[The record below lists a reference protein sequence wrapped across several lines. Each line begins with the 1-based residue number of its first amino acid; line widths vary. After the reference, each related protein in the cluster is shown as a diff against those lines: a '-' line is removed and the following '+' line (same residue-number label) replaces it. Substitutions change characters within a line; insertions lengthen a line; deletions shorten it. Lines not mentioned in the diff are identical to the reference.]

1 MEWVQLGIGKLVM
14 IKIGDHMKGEN
25 GFTLAELLV
34 AMVVGLLVMTA
45 AYATYMTQSRSYKTN
60 EAVTALQQNLRS
72 AMYHLER
79 ELRMAGYNP
88 SVSGTVSFGF
98 TNIAEDTVTFTM
110 DSNGNG
116 VLDTTETIT
125 YARDGTNNTLTRNAG
140 AGAQDLAL
148 DITDFALV
156 YINENGAAAGSANDV
171 RAVNVSLTASDGDH
185 TRTLS
190 TRIRCRNLGL

>member
-1 MEWVQLGIGKLVM
+1 
-14 IKIGDHMKGEN
+14 MKGEK
-25 GFTLAELLV
+25 GFTLAEMLV
-34 AMVVGLLVMTA
+34 AMVVAGLVMTA

-60 EAVTALQQNLRS
+60 EQMTALQQNLRS

-88 SVSGTVSFGF
+88 SVSMTVKFGF
-98 TNIAEDTVTFTM
+98 TNIDADNVTFTT

-125 YARDGTNNTLTRNAG
+125 YSRNATENTLTREAG
-140 AGAQDLAL
+140 AGAQPIALNITAFSLA
-148 DITDFALV
+148 
-156 YINENGAAAGSANDV
+156 YIKEDGTVAASANDV
-171 RAVNVSLTASDGDH
+171 RSVDITITANDGNH

-190 TRIRCRNLGL
+190 SRVRCRNLGL

>member
-1 MEWVQLGIGKLVM
+1 
-14 IKIGDHMKGEN
+14 MKGEN

-45 AYATYMTQSRSYKTN
+45 AYATYMTQTRAYKTN

-88 SVSGTVSFGF
+88 TVSQTVNFGF
-98 TNIAEDTVTFTM
+98 TNIGANTVTFTT

-116 VLDTTETIT
+116 ALDTTETII
-125 YARDGTNNTLTRNAG
+125 YARNGTNNTLTRDAG
-140 AGAQDLAL
+140 AGAQPLAY
-148 DITDFALV
+148 DITNIAFV
-156 YINENGAAAGSANDV
+156 YRQADGVTEAGSGTQV
-171 RAVNVSLTASDGDH
+171 RAVDITLTASDGDH
-185 TRTLS
+185 TRTMS
-190 TRIRCRNLGL
+190 TRVRCRNMGL

>member
-1 MEWVQLGIGKLVM
+1 
-14 IKIGDHMKGEN
+14 MKGEN

-45 AYATYMTQSRSYKTN
+45 AYATYMTQTRAYKTN

-88 SVSGTVSFGF
+88 TVSQTVNFGF
-98 TNIAEDTVTFTM
+98 TNIASDTVTFTT

-116 VLDTTETIT
+116 ALDGDETIIYT
-125 YARDGTNNTLTRNAG
+125 RNGTDNTLRRDAG
-140 AGAQDLAL
+140 AGAQMLAL
-148 DITDFALV
+148 NITNFSLA
-156 YINENGAAAGSANDV
+156 YIQADGAAAASAGVV
-171 RAVNVSLTASDGDH
+171 RAVDVSLTASDGDH

-190 TRIRCRNLGL
+190 TRVRCRNLGL